1 MRNALCI
8 ICLAIGMVLLPVGCL
23 FGCLYYETN
32 CKETIRD
39 ASISPDEKY
48 ELTLMEIGEPAWP
61 FGPAS
66 GQLIL
71 TEGNTQISLTDFEL
85 HNDGGSISSNDWAVT
100 WNEGYVEVILSGQ
113 EQYDEQIIL
122 YYDGTMERQTLK
134 EETEPTATDPEA
146 LNIEVMENRE
156 NELVFNISIQ
166 DYIRSYNAYYKSGY
180 CRDYLTAASQ
190 WQCYTYDSA
199 IHSQHETLYYYF
211 TEDER
216 VYSLPTISVYVPTN
230 GDYIQEVTVN
240 FDEHSYSESGYEQY
254 KEMCYFTLK
263 VFFPEL
269 DDERLFDLCTEIIA
283 LGNQNVFTSDEWYG
297 GDAVPYVL
305 FHKDGIGVYPYFAI
319 GDWEHFCVIPVTEE
333 TIAKFEQ
340 KGTLIYEIE

>member
-1 MRNALCI
+1 MKKKIRIILCAVCLILVLNLLLAGCLNYALNYKKTVCDTSVSPDGRYE
-8 ICLAIGMVLLPVGCL
+8 LSLTAIGEAK
-23 FGCLYYETN
+23 F
-32 CKETIRD
+32 
-39 ASISPDEKY
+39 
-48 ELTLMEIGEPAWP
+48 P

-66 GQLIL
+66 GRLIL
-71 TEGNTQISLTDFEL
+71 MEEDAQISQAEFEL
-85 HNDGGSISSNDWAVT
+85 YNDGGNITSSCWAVT
-100 WNEGYVEVILSGQ
+100 WNEDYVEVILSGQ

-122 YYDGTMERQTLK
+122 YFDGTVNRQTLK
-134 EETEPTATDPEA
+134 EVEPTATEPKA

-166 DYIRSYNAYYKSGY
+166 DYIRSYNAHYKNGY

-199 IHSQHETLYYYF
+199 IHSQHEMLYYYF

-297 GDAVPYVL
+297 SDAVPYAL